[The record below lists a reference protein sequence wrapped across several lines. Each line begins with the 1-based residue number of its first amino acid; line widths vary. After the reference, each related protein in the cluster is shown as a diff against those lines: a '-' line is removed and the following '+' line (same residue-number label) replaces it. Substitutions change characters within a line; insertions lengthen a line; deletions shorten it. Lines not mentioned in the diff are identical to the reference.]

1 MNKVKL
7 FFVCVVAF
15 MLTGASVFAQVP
27 NLLNYQGV
35 ALNSNGQPIANSS
48 IHIRVGVAQLN
59 GAFQYRE
66 QRLVTTD
73 AMGHFA
79 FQIGSAG
86 ATNVLGSV
94 NSILWNLPGQMLHVY
109 MDASGG
115 TNFTLLGSDTLTSV
129 PYSFMAK
136 NALTA
141 DNATTANNATT
152 ATYSD
157 TLILPYQRDDNS
169 VNSFVVNNE
178 NTSILSNAIV
188 GRTFGGNTNNVGVL
202 GEVGLTAL
210 NGTGVRGRSYTSG
223 SIAVEGISTS
233 GTAVR
238 AKSGSTGTAL
248 VAENTN
254 TTGKA
259 LDVNGNLKIAGGNTS
274 PGAGKILTSDASG
287 NASWQAPHK
296 VAYKAAINGVQ
307 TISHNTWVTP
317 PTIEVFDVSGNY
329 NPNSAATDANT
340 FIVPVSGYYQLYA
353 YAYIFYSSNVNN
365 ITVLQFRYTVNGIP
379 TSPRTM
385 GASDNS
391 QTTSSNSG
399 NYTELIHLNAGDKV
413 KLQLYQTNDGNDPV
427 DLSFFDYWG
436 TLQLAD

>member
-1 MNKVKL
+1 MNKVKF
-7 FFVCVVAF
+7 FFVFVVAY

-35 ALNSNGQPIANSS
+35 ALNSNGQPIANSTIS
-48 IHIRVGVAQLN
+48 IRIRFAIGS
-59 GAFQYRE
+59 GSSQYRE
-66 QRLVTTD
+66 DRSVNTD
-73 AMGHFA
+73 HLGHFA
-79 FQIGSAG
+79 FQIGSPG
-86 ATNVLGSV
+86 ASTVTGSINNVTWGT
-94 NSILWNLPGQMLHVY
+94 PGLVMTVH
-109 MDASGG
+109 MDPAGG
-115 TNFTLLGSDTLTSV
+115 TNFTQMGTDTLSTV
-129 PYSFMAK
+129 PHSFMAK
-136 NALTA
+136 E
-141 DNATTANNATT
+141 
-152 ATYSD
+152 ATYTD
-157 TLILPYQRDDNS
+157 TLLLPYQRDDNS
-169 VNSFVVNNE
+169 VNSFVVNND
-178 NTSILSNAIV
+178 NSSTLSNAIV

-296 VAYKAAINGVQ
+296 IAYKAASSGPQ
-307 TISHNTWVTP
+307 TISHNAWVTP
-317 PTIEVFDVSGNY
+317 STNEVFDVSGNY
-329 NPNSAATDANT
+329 NPNSAATDPNT